1 MRLIRS
7 QLISYS
13 FSPHGSLEEMMLL
26 AKGGS
31 VRKMWKDPCSVNPIG
46 AHDILESRMKM
57 NRQHCDFFLF
67 FPYKR
72 KVKPITPTFA
82 LRTVPSHLPIS
93 VILERDTD
101 WI

>member
-13 FSPHGSLEEMMLL
+13 FSPHGSLEEMMMLL

-67 FPYKR
+67 LLIKG
-72 KVKPITPTFA
+72 K
-82 LRTVPSHLPIS
+82 SNQ
-93 VILERDTD
+93 
-101 WI
+101 